1 VIIGEYFIN
10 LRALPKLEQFS
21 IFKVVYAKTNNS
33 AN

>member
-21 IFKVVYAKTNNS
+21 IFKVVYA
-33 AN
+33 